1 MKKPNN
7 NDDIVFRNILLNNQL
22 NKKKSFF
29 LRGRFP
35 LELYIITQWSW
46 LLCIRIIVGDA
57 GFEPGISQLKNGYSG
72 FFPLV
77 QATWPSIWNQQS
89 SVARQPGP
97 EISPSGLNDRGENR
111 TEIPPGQRHPEGIYT
126 LYTRPLDI
134 QTIHLFM
141 VTVHSCDVENFFP

>member
-57 GFEPGISQLKNGYSG
+57 GFEPDISQLKNGYSG
-72 FFPLV
+72 YFPLV
-77 QATWPSIWNQQS
+77 QAT
-89 SVARQPGP
+89 
-97 EISPSGLNDRGENR
+97 
-111 TEIPPGQRHPEGIYT
+111 
-126 LYTRPLDI
+126 
-134 QTIHLFM
+134 
-141 VTVHSCDVENFFP
+141 